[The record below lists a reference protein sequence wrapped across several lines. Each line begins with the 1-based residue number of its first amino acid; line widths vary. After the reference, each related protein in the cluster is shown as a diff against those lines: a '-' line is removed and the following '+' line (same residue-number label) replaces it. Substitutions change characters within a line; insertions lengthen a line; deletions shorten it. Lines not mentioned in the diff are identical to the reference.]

1 MRSERVV
8 VRVVVLEGKAP
19 AVQMDQLTHLSA
31 IKKKTPVL
39 QDTLIEVCMIFLFLD
54 SLSLAATSGNLN
66 YLAHCIS
73 GRGNSVPR
81 CCVGQDKLCHTH
93 RRLRVNPKR
102 PSPDITN
109 LHFLLVLGF
118 GPSKVDCHSCAI
130 DIAIFF
136 LEPVVL
142 HWRSGNIEGGA
153 PGSEGPDAN

>member
-1 MRSERVV
+1 MPLVCCWPC
-8 VRVVVLEGKAP
+8 A
-19 AVQMDQLTHLSA
+19 
-31 IKKKTPVL
+31 L
-39 QDTLIEVCMIFLFLD
+39 QRQTQARTSSKNHFGSRARCHTRRIVM
-54 SLSLAATSGNLN
+54 SLAATSGNLN

-142 HWRSGNIEGGA
+142 HWRSGNIEGRA

>member
-1 MRSERVV
+1 MIRNFRQKIEN
-8 VRVVVLEGKAP
+8 VRRN
-19 AVQMDQLTHLSA
+19 
-31 IKKKTPVL
+31 
-39 QDTLIEVCMIFLFLD
+39 
-54 SLSLAATSGNLN
+54 SGDGVGQAEH
-66 YLAHCIS
+66 YS

-136 LEPVVL
+136 LELVVL

>member
-1 MRSERVV
+1 MI
-8 VRVVVLEGKAP
+8 
-19 AVQMDQLTHLSA
+19 DQF
-31 IKKKTPVL
+31 VN
-39 QDTLIEVCMIFLFLD
+39 LISLFNCIFLLYVQCFD
-54 SLSLAATSGNLN
+54 IH
-66 YLAHCIS
+66 YS
-73 GRGNSVPR
+73 GRGKSVPR

-118 GPSKVDCHSCAI
+118 GPSKVDCHSRAI

>member
-31 IKKKTPVL
+31 IKKTPVL

-54 SLSLAATSGNLN
+54 SSSLAATSGNLN

-81 CCVGQDKLCHTH
+81 CCVDQDKLCHTH

-118 GPSKVDCHSCAI
+118 GPSKVDCHSRAI

>member
-1 MRSERVV
+1 M
-8 VRVVVLEGKAP
+8 
-19 AVQMDQLTHLSA
+19 
-31 IKKKTPVL
+31 
-39 QDTLIEVCMIFLFLD
+39 
-54 SLSLAATSGNLN
+54 SLAATSGNLN

-118 GPSKVDCHSCAI
+118 GPSKVDCHSRSI